1 MDEARLAAIPLFA
14 SLSRDER
21 ATLARFTNTMEVPE
35 GTKLVREGEFSYEFF
50 VIEQGRAEVSRADHV
65 IAELGPGDFMGEMG
79 LLGGIQR
86 NATVTALTQ
95 MTVIVMSGQEFRS
108 VSAEIPSVAEKI
120 RASCRERA
128 EMIGIAE

>member
-14 SLSRDER
+14 SLSKSER
-21 ATLARFTNTMEVPE
+21 ATLSRFTNTMEIPE
-35 GTKLVREGEFSYEFF
+35 GTELVREGEFSYEFF
-50 VIEQGRAEVSRADHV
+50 VIEHGRAEVTRADQAV
-65 IAELGPGDFMGEMG
+65 AELGPGDFMGEMG

-108 VSAEIPSVAEKI
+108 VSAEIPSVAEQL
-120 RASCRERA
+120 RGACRERA
-128 EMIGIAE
+128 QMIGIAE